1 MLKYDNDAII
11 ELCSKVDL
19 LEYAN
24 QSMDFNKKSDDYFTN
39 CPKHIDMTPSL
50 SISPSKNFFYC
61 FSCGRSGNIINWMM
75 EYEDLT
81 FSQALEKVIKLSG
94 ISDISKLNLKQP
106 DALLLFKKIKKLT
119 EEEYFQKEVIRDIL
133 DKSILEEYTIENPQE
148 WIDEGINPL
157 IMRKY
162 DIRIDNKA
170 NRIVYPV
177 YDKDFNLIG
186 VKGRTRYKDYKERNL
201 MKYQN
206 YYKIGTTN
214 FFTGMKEN
222 IHKIKE
228 KNEIIIFEGIK
239 SGMKVEDWGYDN
251 WVASET
257 SRLNDEQIQ
266 ILLEM
271 RLKNIIIAYDNDVD
285 LKEIKEN
292 TAMLR
297 KFTNVFVVY
306 DNRRLLGKKTDK
318 VSPVDLGKEIW
329 EILFDERMK
338 V

>member
-11 ELCSKVDL
+11 ELCSKIDL
-19 LEYAN
+19 LEYAS
-24 QSMDFNKKSDDYFTN
+24 QSMDFSKKGDDYFAN
-39 CPKHIDMTPSL
+39 CPKHIDLTPSL

-61 FSCGRSGNIINWMM
+61 FSCGRSGNIINWLM

-81 FSQALEKVIKLSG
+81 FPQALEKVIKLSG

-119 EEEYFQKEVIRDIL
+119 EEEYCHKEVIRDIL
-133 DKSILEEYTIENPQE
+133 DKSILEEYSIENPQE
-148 WIDEGINPL
+148 WIDEGIDPL

-162 DIRIDNKA
+162 DIRIDYNA
-170 NRIVYPV
+170 NRIIYPV

-239 SGMKVEDWGYDN
+239 SGMKAENWGYNN

-257 SRLNDEQIQ
+257 SYLNDEQIQ

-271 RLKNIIIAYDNDVD
+271 RLKNIIIAYDNDVE
-285 LKEIKEN
+285 LQKIKDC
-292 TAMLR
+292 TKMLR
-297 KFTNVFVVY
+297 KLTNVFVVY
-306 DNRRLLGKKTDK
+306 DKKGLLGKKADK
-318 VSPVDLGKEIW
+318 MSPVDLGKEIW
-329 EILFDERMK
+329 EKLFDERMK
-338 V
+338 I

>member
-19 LEYAN
+19 LEYAS
-24 QSMDFNKKSDDYFTN
+24 QLMDFNKKSDDYFTN
-39 CPKHIDMTPSL
+39 CPKHTDMTPSL
-50 SISPSKNFFYC
+50 SISTSKNFFYC
-61 FSCGRSGNIINWMM
+61 FSCGRSGNIINWLM

-81 FSQALEKVIKLSG
+81 FPQALEKVIKLSG
-94 ISDISKLNLKQP
+94 TDIDKLNLKQP

-119 EEEYFQKEVIRDIL
+119 EEEYYHKEVVRDIL
-133 DKSILEEYTIENPQE
+133 DKSILDEYVTTSPKE
-148 WIDEGINPL
+148 WLDEGINPL

-186 VKGRTRYKDYKERNL
+186 VKGRTRYQDYKKRNL

-285 LKEIKEN
+285 LKKIKEN
-292 TAMLR
+292 TVMLR

-306 DNRRLLGKKTDK
+306 DKKGLLGKKIDK
-318 VSPVDLGKEIW
+318 MSPVDKGKEIW
-329 EILFDERMK
+329 EILFNERMK
-338 V
+338 I

>member
-1 MLKYDNDAII
+1 MLKYDSDAII

-19 LEYAN
+19 LEYAS

-39 CPKHIDMTPSL
+39 CSKHIDMTPSL
-50 SISPSKNFFYC
+50 SISPTKNFFYC
-61 FSCGRSGNIINWMM
+61 FSCNRSGNIINWLM

-81 FSQALEKVIKLSG
+81 FSQALEKTIKLSG
-94 ISDISKLNLKQP
+94 VSDISELNLKQP
-106 DALLLFKKIKKLT
+106 DALLLFKRIKKLT
-119 EEEYFQKEVIRDIL
+119 EEEYSQKEIIRDIL
-133 DKSILEEYTIENPQE
+133 DKSILNEYIIESPQE
-148 WIDEGINPL
+148 WIEEGINPL

-162 DIRIDNKA
+162 DIRIDKKA

-177 YDKDFNLIG
+177 YDNSFNLIG
-186 VKGRTRYKDYKERNL
+186 IKGRTLYEDYKERNL

-222 IHKIKE
+222 IDIIKK

-239 SGMKVEDWGYDN
+239 SGMKAENWGYDN

-257 SRLNDEQIQ
+257 SRLNDEQVQ

-271 RLKNIIIAYDNDVD
+271 RLKNIIIAYDNDVELQKITD
-285 LKEIKEN
+285 CTN
-292 TAMLR
+292 MLR
-297 KFTNVFVVY
+297 KLTNVFVVY
-306 DNRRLLGKKTDK
+306 DKKGLLGKKSGK
-318 VSPVDLGKEIW
+318 VSPVDLGKETW
-329 EILFDERMK
+329 EILFNERMK
-338 V
+338 I

>member
-11 ELCSKVDL
+11 ELCSKIDL
-19 LEYAN
+19 LEYAS

-39 CPKHIDMTPSL
+39 CPKHTDLTPSL
-50 SISPSKNFFYC
+50 SISPNKNFFYC
-61 FSCGRSGNIINWMM
+61 FSCGRSGNIINWLM

-81 FSQALEKVIKLSG
+81 FPQALEKVIKLSG
-94 ISDISKLNLKQP
+94 TDISKLNLKQP
-106 DALLLFKKIKKLT
+106 DALLLFKKIKKFI
-119 EEEYFQKEVIRDIL
+119 EEEYYHKEVIRDIL
-133 DKSILEEYTIENPQE
+133 DKSILDEYVIENPQE
-148 WIDEGINPL
+148 WLKEGINPL

-162 DIRIDNKA
+162 NIRIDNKA

-186 VKGRTRYKDYKERNL
+186 IKGRTRYKDYKERNL

-206 YYKIGTTN
+206 YYKIGTTD

-222 IHKIKE
+222 IDVIKK

-239 SGMKVEDWGYDN
+239 SGMKAENWGYDN

-257 SRLNDEQIQ
+257 SHLNDEQIQ

-271 RLKNIIIAYDNDVD
+271 RLKNIIIAYDSDIE
-285 LKEIKEN
+285 LQKIKDC
-292 TAMLR
+292 TKMLR
-297 KFTNVFVVY
+297 KLTNVFVVY
-306 DNRRLLGKKTDK
+306 DKKGLLGKKADK
-318 VSPVDLGKEIW
+318 MSPVDLGKEIW
-329 EILFDERMK
+329 EKLFDERMK
-338 V
+338 I